1 MEDVKR
7 IVIASR
13 GVPLRG
19 NDIDTDR
26 IIPARFLKTVVFD
39 GLGAHA
45 FEDDRAQLRAAGK
58 THPFDDPR
66 FEEARI
72 LLVNRNFG
80 CGSSREHAPQA
91 LIRWNRGLQAIVG
104 ESFAEIFQGNCVA
117 TGIPCAVVDAN
128 TAGALLAIVEK
139 DPKRVLRVD
148 LQTLTIVAGSQDSQT
163 SLPSQTF
170 AFSMPEGARRQFLEG
185 RWDSTAELLAA
196 KDQIRATAARIPY
209 FTGYAAR

>member
-13 GVPLRG
+13 VVPLRG

-26 IIPARFLKTVVFD
+26 IIPARYLKTVVFD

-45 FEDDRAQLRAAGK
+45 FEDDRAQLRAAGR

-66 FEEARI
+66 YAEARI

-91 LIRWNRGLQAIVG
+91 LLRWNRGLQAIVG

-117 TGIPCAVVDAN
+117 TGTPCAVVSA
-128 TAGALLAIVEK
+128 ASAEALFSAVES
-139 DPKRVLRVD
+139 DPTLEVQVELR
-148 LQTLTIVAGSQDSQT
+148 TLTISAGADR
-163 SLPSQTF
+163 F
-170 AFSMPEGARRQFLEG
+170 AFTMPESARRQFLEG

-196 KDQIRATAARIPY
+196 KDRIVAVAAKIPY
-209 FTGYAAR
+209 FSGYESLS